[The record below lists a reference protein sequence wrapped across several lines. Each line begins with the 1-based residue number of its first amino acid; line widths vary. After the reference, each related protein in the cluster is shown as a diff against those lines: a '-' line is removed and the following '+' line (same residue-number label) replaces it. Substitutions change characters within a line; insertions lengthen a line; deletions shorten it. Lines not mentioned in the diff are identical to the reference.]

1 LKEYL
6 VADIAVINHTKGM
19 STIPETRFDPSAL
32 SEEDKQQLHKALQFD
47 VLPVLL
53 SKSGDVIELPKPV
66 NDLFIEILQAIRR
79 EEALFLIYEDEA
91 FTTQAAADYLGV
103 SRQFFVRLL
112 EAGKLPFHCVG
123 THHRVLFKDLVTYRQ
138 TRSRERRAKL
148 DQMTDEL
155 VEAGLYNRYV
165 DLTRPDLE
173 RM

>member
-1 LKEYL
+1 L
-6 VADIAVINHTKGM
+6 VVDIAVVNHTEGM
-19 STIPETRFDPSAL
+19 STTPETRFDPSAL
-32 SEEDKQQLHKALQFD
+32 SEEDKQQLHKALQSD
-47 VLPVLL
+47 ALPVLL
-53 SKSGDVIELPKPV
+53 SKNGDVIELPKPV

-79 EEALFLIYEDEA
+79 EEALFLIHEDEA

-112 EAGKLPFHCVG
+112 EADKIPFHRVG
-123 THHRVLFKDLVTYRQ
+123 THHRVLFKDLVAYRQ

-155 VEAGLYNRYV
+155 VEAGLDAQYV

-173 RM
+173 KI